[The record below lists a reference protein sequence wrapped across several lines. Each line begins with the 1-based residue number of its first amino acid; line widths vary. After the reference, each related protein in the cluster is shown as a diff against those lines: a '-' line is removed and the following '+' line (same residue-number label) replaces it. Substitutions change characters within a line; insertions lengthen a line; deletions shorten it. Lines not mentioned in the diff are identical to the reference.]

1 MIFKIWDYFHLNHFY
16 FKIFIFV
23 LLFILISYYYVI
35 LITIH
40 NFFFCLEQWNVC
52 ILQHFKDSILRN
64 NYTRRT
70 LNGLIT
76 HRIGQHDQYE
86 SEINKKAKI
95 KTISNFKGQTCT
107 LVFFFFFFLEEPH
120 QEFRLSK
127 VVDRMKLTE
136 FKPNYK
142 NWTAYFLD
150 FKLTV

>member
-1 MIFKIWDYFHLNHFY
+1 MISSPRAYCWWNVVPGPRSWAHILLPHNFHLNHFY

-40 NFFFCLEQWNVC
+40 NIFFCLEQWNVC

-76 HRIGQHDQYE
+76 RRIGQHDQYE

-95 KTISNFKGQTCT
+95 KTISNFKGQSCT
-107 LVFFFFFFLEEPH
+107 LVIFFFL
-120 QEFRLSK
+120 F
-127 VVDRMKLTE
+127 
-136 FKPNYK
+136 
-142 NWTAYFLD
+142 
-150 FKLTV
+150 